1 MVQLNELMKDLK
13 VKDEKVTEKDFQDLI
28 EDFKETTMWII
39 NLNIFISK
47 LYFNYIIFSI
57 NFLIF

>member
-28 EDFKETTMWII
+28 EDFKETTM
-39 NLNIFISK
+39 
-47 LYFNYIIFSI
+47 
-57 NFLIF
+57 